1 MPNRQPGR
9 DLPPQIRPQ
18 RRHSLPV
25 TQTVQ
30 SLQHQRRGDHIDRD
44 RRPATPRREQVIKQG
59 GREQD
64 PTLISQQPEHRPLLD
79 QMTSHGLSVKK
90 LTLIK
95 RTTLHTTIVSARE
108 TSSPHDTL
116 CSAVS

>member
-1 MPNRQPGR
+1 
-9 DLPPQIRPQ
+9 
-18 RRHSLPV
+18 
-25 TQTVQ
+25 
-30 SLQHQRRGDHIDRD
+30 
-44 RRPATPRREQVIKQG
+44 
-59 GREQD
+59 
-64 PTLISQQPEHRPLLD
+64 
-79 QMTSHGLSVKK
+79 MTSHGLSVNK